1 MVVVRPWKLPEATMI
16 SAESNS
22 TPLTSY
28 AHLRAT
34 LMADSTASA
43 PVFIVSTISVPVSS
57 ASSWQKWP
65 NWSLW
70 KARDVRVSRSSCSCA
85 AWSRAGWR

>member
-1 MVVVRPWKLPEATMI
+1 MVVVRPWKLPAATMI
-16 SAESNS
+16 SARSNS

-43 PVFIVSTISVPVSS
+43 PVFIVSTISVPVSAARS
-57 ASSWQKWP
+57 RQNAP

-70 KARDVRVSRSSCSCA
+70 NARDVSVRRSS
-85 AWSRAGWR
+85 